1 MTEPAPSPEPSR
13 AAPAAGPA
21 PGDVPAPA
29 QPYLLV
35 LPTMEG
41 APTPVPWPGAEG
53 QPGWAIPVTV
63 PPGTQGYALFLP
75 LVPAPGQ
82 PTAGVPAQATAPAA
96 ERSPAEGAAPA
107 TGASGTTAALSTPA
121 EGSAPSAGASG
132 PTAAAGSTPVDGG
145 PAAAAEAGKPVA
157 DRPTGGEPVAAPP
170 DAVPAARREQAGA
183 TSSAT
188 GDAASSTPDAGPA
201 DAATADSGGAGTG
214 ARPGDG
220 APRAADSATSGPS
233 GASRT
238 SAAPP
243 GTPPTADS
251 PGTPAVT
258 GPSGATQAPASG
270 AWAAPG
276 AQPASGPPPAPGTQ
290 RAPGTP
296 PPHGGG
302 PVPAPPYPGMG
313 WSGHPQA
320 PTWAPRPQV
329 PRTSFLGA
337 KWPGPKAATGRAVP
351 LAVLAAAVG
360 SAVFV
365 PLGRVGVGWFLGWL
379 TLTLAVLLAVRS
391 KTADL
396 PRADKLIRAGW
407 AAAALALIAVPAFRN
422 AWWLVTFCVLGA
434 LGCATLAIIGGRLVR
449 SILFGLVATPFAALR
464 GLPWVR
470 RHITASPQ
478 EATVRKVTVSVVAT
492 VVVLVVF
499 GSLLASADA
508 AFSEALGQLVPE
520 INLGTVFGWLFL
532 AVVGGLIAVAG
543 LYTLA
548 APPDLSTV
556 DRAGERRLGLL
567 EWAPAIGALALLF
580 AGFVVVQFTTLF
592 GGQRHVQR
600 VAGLSYAEYARSG
613 FWQLMF
619 VTLLT
624 VAVLGGVSRWARRER
639 PAERILLRVLLGLI
653 SALSVVI
660 VASAL
665 SRMWTYQKVYS
676 FTGERIFVMAFEM
689 LLGTVFLMIIAAG
702 VRWKGRWIPG
712 TTLALA
718 VAMLL
723 GLAVLNPE
731 DYVARRNTLRYE
743 QTGKIDA
750 WYLRALSADATP
762 ALAKLPDPVR
772 RCTLSWIA
780 DDLAEPDP
788 WYAWNLGRQRARKA
802 LEEVGPQAVGGPK
815 DCRRADQFDLPK
827 TRRPR

>member
-1 MTEPAPSPEPSR
+1 MPEPEPSPEPSR
-13 AAPAAGPA
+13 AAPADGPTT
-21 PGDVPAPA
+21 GDVPPA
-29 QPYLLV
+29 LQPYLLV
-35 LPTMEG
+35 LPTVEG
-41 APTPVPWPGAEG
+41 APPPVPWPGAEG

-63 PPGTQGYALFLP
+63 PPGTQGYALFVP
-75 LVPAPGQ
+75 LVPATGQ
-82 PTAGVPAQATAPAA
+82 PSAVPAQATAPAV
-96 ERSPAEGAAPA
+96 ERSPVEGAALSPA
-107 TGASGTTAALSTPA
+107 TGDAAKPQPA
-121 EGSAPSAGASG
+121 PAGAGVS
-132 PTAAAGSTPVDGG
+132 P
-145 PAAAAEAGKPVA
+145 AEAGATRAA
-157 DRPTGGEPVAAPP
+157 DRGEPVAATP
-170 DAVPAARREQAGA
+170 DAAPSARPAATRADGTPSAAEDAASAGPS
-183 TSSAT
+183 TSGTGTAASAT
-188 GDAASSTPDAGPA
+188 GSPAAPDSSPSDAPNPQAG
-201 DAATADSGGAGTG
+201 
-214 ARPGDG
+214 
-220 APRAADSATSGPS
+220 S
-233 GASRT
+233 GA
-238 SAAPP
+238 P
-243 GTPPTADS
+243 GTPQAPGA
-251 PGTPAVT
+251 PGTPST
-258 GPSGATQAPASG
+258 PPIPGPS
-270 AWAAPG
+270 
-276 AQPASGPPPAPGTQ
+276 PAPGTPH
-290 RAPGTP
+290 APGMP
-296 PPHGGG
+296 PPPGRPMG
-302 PVPAPPYPGMG
+302 APPYPGAG
-313 WSGHPQA
+313 WTGHPQA
-320 PTWAPRPQV
+320 PVWAPRPPV

-337 KWPGPKAATGRAVP
+337 RWPGPKKATGRAAP
-351 LAVLAAAVG
+351 LAVLAGAVG

-379 TLTLAVLLAVRS
+379 TLTVAVVLAVRA

-396 PRADKLIRAGW
+396 PRADRLIRAGW
-407 AAAALALIAVPAFRN
+407 AAAALALMAVPAFRN

-434 LGCATLAIIGGRLVR
+434 LGCATLAIVGGRLVR

-470 RHITASPQ
+470 RHVTASASA
-478 EATVRKVTVSVVAT
+478 ATVSKVTVSVIAT

-508 AFSEALGQLVPE
+508 AFSEALGSLVPE
-520 INLGTVFGWLFL
+520 TDMGSVFSWVFL
-532 AVVGGLIAVAG
+532 AVVGGLIAVAAV
-543 LYTLA
+543 YTIA

-556 DRAGERRLGLL
+556 DRSGERRIGLL
-567 EWAPAIGALALLF
+567 EWAPAIGALVLLF
-580 AGFVVVQFTTLF
+580 AGFVVVQFTVLF
-592 GGQRHVQR
+592 GGQQHVQR

-613 FWQLMF
+613 FWQLLF

-624 VAVLGGVSRWARRER
+624 VAVLGGVGRWARRER
-639 PAERILLRVLLGLI
+639 PVERVLLRVLLGLI

-689 LLGTVFLMIIAAG
+689 LLGTVFLMIILAG
-702 VRWKGRWIPG
+702 VRFKGRWIPG
-712 TTLALA
+712 TTVALA

-762 ALAKLPDPVR
+762 SLAKLPDPVR

-802 LEEVGPQAVGGPK
+802 LEEVGPGAVGGPK

-827 TRRPR
+827 TRNPR

>member
-1 MTEPAPSPEPSR
+1 MPEPEPSPEPSR
-13 AAPAAGPA
+13 AAAADGPA
-21 PGDVPAPA
+21 TGDVPPAA

-35 LPTMEG
+35 MPTMEG
-41 APTPVPWPGAEG
+41 APPPVPWPGAEG

-63 PPGTQGYALFLP
+63 PPGTQGYALFVP
-75 LVPAPGQ
+75 LVPATGQ
-82 PTAGVPAQATAPAA
+82 PSAVPAQATAPAV
-96 ERSPAEGAAPA
+96 ERSPVEGAAHSPA
-107 TGASGTTAALSTPA
+107 TGDAAKTQPA
-121 EGSAPSAGASG
+121 PAGAGVSPTGEG
-132 PTAAAGSTPVDGG
+132 PPGA
-145 PAAAAEAGKPVA
+145 A
-157 DRPTGGEPVAAPP
+157 DRGEPVAATP
-170 DAVPAARREQAGA
+170 DAAPAARPAAARADGAPSAAEDAASAGPS
-183 TSSAT
+183 TSGTGTAASAT
-188 GDAASSTPDAGPA
+188 GSPAAPDSSPSDAPNPQAGSTPQAP
-201 DAATADSGGAGTG
+201 GA
-214 ARPGDG
+214 
-220 APRAADSATSGPS
+220 
-233 GASRT
+233 
-238 SAAPP
+238 P
-243 GTPPTADS
+243 GTPSAQPI
-251 PGTPAVT
+251 P
-258 GPSGATQAPASG
+258 GPS
-270 AWAAPG
+270 
-276 AQPASGPPPAPGTQ
+276 PAPGTPH
-290 RAPGTP
+290 APGMP
-296 PPHGGG
+296 PPPGRPMG
-302 PVPAPPYPGMG
+302 APPYPGPG
-313 WSGHPQA
+313 WTGHPQA
-320 PTWAPRPQV
+320 PVWAPRPPT

-337 KWPGPKAATGRAVP
+337 RWPGPKKATGRAAP
-351 LAVLAAAVG
+351 LAVLAGAVG

-379 TLTLAVLLAVRS
+379 TLTVAVVLAVRA

-396 PRADKLIRAGW
+396 PRADRLIRAGW
-407 AAAALALIAVPAFRN
+407 AAAALALMAVPAFRN

-470 RHITASPQ
+470 RHVTTSASA
-478 EATVRKVTVSVVAT
+478 ATVSKVTVSVVAT

-508 AFSEALGQLVPE
+508 AFSEALGSLVPE
-520 INLGTVFGWLFL
+520 TDMGSVFSWVFL
-532 AVVGGLIAVAG
+532 AVVGGLIAVAAV
-543 LYTLA
+543 YTIA

-556 DRAGERRLGLL
+556 DKSGERRIGLL
-567 EWAPAIGALALLF
+567 EWAPAIGALVLLF
-580 AGFVVVQFTTLF
+580 AGFVVVQFTVLF
-592 GGQRHVQR
+592 GGQQHVQR

-613 FWQLMF
+613 FWQLLF

-624 VAVLGGVSRWARRER
+624 VAVLGGVGRWARRER
-639 PAERILLRVLLGLI
+639 PVERVLLRVLLGLI

-689 LLGTVFLMIIAAG
+689 LLGTVFLMIILAG
-702 VRWKGRWIPG
+702 VRFKGRWIPG
-712 TTLALA
+712 TTVALA

-731 DYVARRNTLRYE
+731 DYVARRNALRYE

-762 ALAKLPDPVR
+762 SLAKLPDPVR

-827 TRRPR
+827 TRSPR

>member
-1 MTEPAPSPEPSR
+1 GSALHGGQDQQVR
-13 AAPAAGPA
+13 LRG
-21 PGDVPAPA
+21 GDVPAPA

-82 PTAGVPAQATAPAA
+82 PVAAVPAQATAPAA
-96 ERSPAEGAAPA
+96 ERSPVEGAGPA
-107 TGASGTTAALSTPA
+107 AAASGPAAAAPPTPA
-121 EGSAPSAGASG
+121 EGSVPSSGAGG
-132 PTAAAGSTPVDGG
+132 PTAAPGSTPVEDGAT
-145 PAAAAEAGKPVA
+145 AATEAGKPAA

-170 DAVPAARREQAGA
+170 DAVPAARREQAGPE
-183 TSSAT
+183 
-188 GDAASSTPDAGPA
+188 TPAG
-201 DAATADSGGAGTG
+201 S
-214 ARPGDG
+214 
-220 APRAADSATSGPS
+220 
-233 GASRT
+233 
-238 SAAPP
+238 P
-243 GTPPTADS
+243 GTPP
-251 PGTPAVT
+251 VT
-258 GPSGATQAPASG
+258 GPSGATQAPAAGAQTPVPSPGAQPASG
-270 AWAAPG
+270 AWTAPG

-296 PPHGGG
+296 PPHGVG
-302 PVPAPPYPGMG
+302 PPAPPYAGVG
-313 WSGHPQA
+313 WGGQPQA
-320 PTWAPRPQV
+320 PGWTPRPPV

-337 KWPGPKAATGRAVP
+337 KWPGPKAATGRAAP

-379 TLTLAVLLAVRS
+379 TLTLAVVLAVRS
-391 KTADL
+391 RTADL

-407 AAAALALIAVPAFRN
+407 AVAALALIAVPAFRN

-508 AFSEALGQLVPE
+508 AFSEALGSLVPE

-532 AVVGGLIAVAG
+532 AVVGGLIAVAA

-567 EWAPAIGALALLF
+567 EWAPAIGALTLLF
-580 AGFVVVQFTTLF
+580 AGFVAVQFTTLF

-613 FWQLMF
+613 FWQLLF

-624 VAVLGGVSRWARRER
+624 VAVLGGVSRWARREQ
-639 PAERILLRVLLGLI
+639 PVERILLRVLLGLI

-689 LLGTVFLMIIAAG
+689 LLGTVFLMILAAG

-780 DDLAEPDP
+780 DDLAGPDP

-802 LEEVGPQAVGGPK
+802 LEEVGPQAIGGPK

>member
-1 MTEPAPSPEPSR
+1 MPEPAPSPEPSR

-75 LVPAPGQ
+75 LVPATGQ
-82 PTAGVPAQATAPAA
+82 PTVTGQPAAAVPAQATAPAA
-96 ERSPAEGAAPA
+96 ERSPSQGAASSA
-107 TGASGTTAALSTPA
+107 DASGTTAAASRP
-121 EGSAPSAGASG
+121 PVAG
-132 PTAAAGSTPVDGG
+132 
-145 PAAAAEAGKPVA
+145 AAAAPEVGEPVA
-157 DRPTGGEPVAAPP
+157 DRPAGGEPVAAPP

-183 TSSAT
+183 TSPAT

-201 DAATADSGGAGTG
+201 DAATTDSGGAGTG

-220 APRAADSATSGPS
+220 AAGTAASATSGPS
-233 GASRT
+233 GAPQT
-238 SAAPP
+238 SAALP
-243 GTPPTADS
+243 GTPPTAGSETPAGS
-251 PGTPAVT
+251 PGTPPVT
-258 GPSGATQAPASG
+258 GPSGATQTPASG

-276 AQPASGPPPAPGTQ
+276 AQPASGSPGAQ
-290 RAPGTP
+290 HAPGTP

-302 PVPAPPYPGMG
+302 PMAAPPYPGMG
-313 WSGHPQA
+313 WGGHPQA
-320 PTWAPRPQV
+320 PTWAPRPAV

-337 KWPGPKAATGRAVP
+337 RWPGPKAATGRAVP

-379 TLTLAVLLAVRS
+379 TLTLAVVLAVRS
-391 KTADL
+391 RTADL

-407 AAAALALIAVPAFRN
+407 AVAALALIAVPAFRN

-492 VVVLVVF
+492 IVVLVVF

-508 AFSEALGQLVPE
+508 AFSEALGSLVPE
-520 INLGTVFGWLFL
+520 INVGTVFGWLFL
-532 AVVGGLIAVAG
+532 AVVGGLIAVAA

-567 EWAPAIGALALLF
+567 EWAPAIGALTLLF

-592 GGQRHVQR
+592 GGQQHVQR

-613 FWQLMF
+613 FWQLLF

-702 VRWKGRWIPG
+702 VKWRGRWIPG

-718 VAMLL
+718 VGMLL

-731 DYVARRNTLRYE
+731 AYVARRNTLRYE

-762 ALAKLPDPVR
+762 ALVKLPDPVR

>member
-1 MTEPAPSPEPSR
+1 MPEPVPSPESSR

-41 APTPVPWPGAEG
+41 APAPVPWPGAEG
-53 QPGWAIPVTV
+53 QPGWAIPVSV

-82 PTAGVPAQATAPAA
+82 PGAPGQPAAVPAQATAPAA

-121 EGSAPSAGASG
+121 EGSVPSTAASG
-132 PTAAAGSTPVDGG
+132 PTASGA
-145 PAAAAEAGKPVA
+145 AAAAEAGKPVA
-157 DRPTGGEPVAAPP
+157 DRPAGGGPVAAPP
-170 DAVPAARREQAGA
+170 DAVPAARREQAGG
-183 TSSAT
+183 TSPAT

-201 DAATADSGGAGTG
+201 DAATAASGGAGTG

-220 APRAADSATSGPS
+220 ALRTAASATSGPS
-233 GASRT
+233 GASQT

-243 GTPPTADS
+243 GTPA
-251 PGTPAVT
+251 AT
-258 GPSGATQAPASG
+258 GPSGATQAPVSG
-270 AWAAPG
+270 AWTAPG
-276 AQPASGPPPAPGTQ
+276 AQPASGPLPAPGTQ

-302 PVPAPPYPGMG
+302 LAPAPPYPGMG

-320 PTWAPRPQV
+320 PTWAPRPPV

-337 KWPGPKAATGRAVP
+337 RWPGPKAATGRAVP

-379 TLTLAVLLAVRS
+379 TLTLAVVLAVRS

-449 SILFGLVATPFAALR
+449 SVLFGLVATPFAALR

-508 AFSEALGQLVPE
+508 AFSEALGSLVPE
-520 INLGTVFGWLFL
+520 INIGTVFGWLFL
-532 AVVGGLIAVAG
+532 AVVGGLIAVAA

-556 DRAGERRLGLL
+556 DREGERRLGLL
-567 EWAPAIGALALLF
+567 EWAPAIGALTLLF

-592 GGQRHVQR
+592 GGQQHVQR
-600 VAGLSYAEYARSG
+600 IAGLSYAEYARSG
-613 FWQLMF
+613 FWQLLF

-639 PAERILLRVLLGLI
+639 PVERILLRVLLGLI

-702 VRWKGRWIPG
+702 VKWRGRWIPG

-802 LEEVGPQAVGGPK
+802 LDEVGPQAIGGPK

>member
-1 MTEPAPSPEPSR
+1 MSEPVPSPEPSR

-29 QPYLLV
+29 QPHLLV

-41 APTPVPWPGAEG
+41 APRPVPWPGAEG
-53 QPGWAIPVTV
+53 QPGWAIPVSV

-82 PTAGVPAQATAPAA
+82 PAAAVPTQAAAPAA
-96 ERSPAEGAAPA
+96 ERSPAEGSVPSAGTGGRAPA
-107 TGASGTTAALSTPA
+107 AVSTAVEGSVPPSGASGSTT
-121 EGSAPSAGASG
+121 G
-132 PTAAAGSTPVDGG
+132 AGSTPVEGG
-145 PAAAAEAGKPVA
+145 ATAATEGGRPVA
-157 DRPTGGEPVAAPP
+157 PAPAGRPAGGEPVAALP
-170 DAVPAARREQAGA
+170 DAVPTARPEQAGG
-183 TSSAT
+183 TSPAT
-188 GDAASSTPDAGPA
+188 GDAAVSTSELVGAEPSVPAATPAG
-201 DAATADSGGAGTG
+201 AATADSGGSGTG
-214 ARPGDG
+214 MRPGDG
-220 APRAADSATSGPS
+220 APQTATSATSDPA
-233 GASRT
+233 GASQT
-238 SAAPP
+238 PAAPA
-243 GTPPTADS
+243 GPP
-251 PGTPAVT
+251 
-258 GPSGATQAPASG
+258 PASG
-270 AWAAPG
+270 SWAAPG
-276 AQPASGPPPAPGTQ
+276 AQG
-290 RAPGTP
+290 APGTP

-302 PVPAPPYPGMG
+302 PMAAPPYPGMG
-313 WSGHPQA
+313 WGGHPQA
-320 PTWAPRPQV
+320 QTWAPRPPV

-337 KWPGPKAATGRAVP
+337 RWPGPKAATGRAAP

-379 TLTLAVLLAVRS
+379 TLTLAVVLAVRS
-391 KTADL
+391 RTADL

-407 AAAALALIAVPAFRN
+407 AVAALALIAVPAFRN

-434 LGCATLAIIGGRLVR
+434 LGCATLAIVGGRLVR

-508 AFSEALGQLVPE
+508 AFSEALGSLVPE
-520 INLGTVFGWLFL
+520 INVGTVFGWLFL
-532 AVVGGLIAVAG
+532 AVVGGLIAVAA

-567 EWAPAIGALALLF
+567 EWAPAIGALTLLF

-613 FWQLMF
+613 FWQLLF

-639 PAERILLRVLLGLI
+639 TAERILLRVLLGLI

-702 VRWKGRWIPG
+702 VKWQGRWIPG

-731 DYVARRNTLRYE
+731 AYVARRNTLRYE

-762 ALAKLPDPVR
+762 ALVKLPDSVR

>member
-1 MTEPAPSPEPSR
+1 MSEPAPSPEPSR

-41 APTPVPWPGAEG
+41 APAPVPWPGAEG

-75 LVPAPGQ
+75 LVPATGQQTATGQ
-82 PTAGVPAQATAPAA
+82 PAAAVPAQATAPAA
-96 ERSPAEGAAPA
+96 ERSPQEGAATAA
-107 TGASGTTAALSTPA
+107 TGSGK
-121 EGSAPSAGASG
+121 
-132 PTAAAGSTPVDGG
+132 
-145 PAAAAEAGKPVA
+145 PAAAPA
-157 DRPTGGEPVAAPP
+157 DRPTGGEAVAAPP
-170 DAVPAARREQAGA
+170 DAAPGTTQAAG
-183 TSSAT
+183 SKPSV
-188 GDAASSTPDAGPA
+188 ASA
-201 DAATADSGGAGTG
+201 DAAGAATAGSGEAG

-220 APRAADSATSGPS
+220 APQTATSATSDPAR
-233 GASRT
+233 ASQT
-238 SAAPP
+238 PAAPV
-243 GTPPTADS
+243 GT
-251 PGTPAVT
+251 
-258 GPSGATQAPASG
+258 
-270 AWAAPG
+270 
-276 AQPASGPPPAPGTQ
+276 QPASGSSAAPGTQPGSGPPSAPGAQ

-337 KWPGPKAATGRAVP
+337 RWPGPKAATGRAVP

-379 TLTLAVLLAVRS
+379 TLTLAVVLAVRS
-391 KTADL
+391 KTAEL

-449 SILFGLVATPFAALR
+449 SVLFGLVATPFAALR

-508 AFSEALGQLVPE
+508 AFSEALGSLVPE

-532 AVVGGLIAVAG
+532 AVVGGLIAVAA

-548 APPDLSTV
+548 APPDLSTL
-556 DRAGERRLGLL
+556 DREGERRLGLL
-567 EWAPAIGALALLF
+567 EWAPAIGALTLLF

-592 GGQRHVQR
+592 GGQQHVQR

-613 FWQLMF
+613 FWQLLF

-639 PAERILLRVLLGLI
+639 PVERIMLRVLLGLI

-702 VRWKGRWIPG
+702 VKWRGRWIPG

-802 LEEVGPQAVGGPK
+802 LDEVGPQAIGGPK

>member
-1 MTEPAPSPEPSR
+1 MSEPAPSPEPSR

-41 APTPVPWPGAEG
+41 APAPVPWPGAEG

-75 LVPAPGQ
+75 LVPATGQQTATGQ
-82 PTAGVPAQATAPAA
+82 PAAAVPAQATAPAA
-96 ERSPAEGAAPA
+96 ERSPVEGAAPA
-107 TGASGTTAALSTPA
+107 AAP
-121 EGSAPSAGASG
+121 
-132 PTAAAGSTPVDGG
+132 
-145 PAAAAEAGKPVA
+145 A
-157 DRPTGGEPVAAPP
+157 DRPASGEPVAASP
-170 DAVPAARREQAGA
+170 
-183 TSSAT
+183 
-188 GDAASSTPDAGPA
+188 DAASATTQAAGSKPSVASA
-201 DAATADSGGAGTG
+201 DAAGAATAGSGEAG

-220 APRAADSATSGPS
+220 APQTTTSATSDPAR
-233 GASRT
+233 ASQ
-238 SAAPP
+238 
-243 GTPPTADS
+243 
-251 PGTPAVT
+251 TPAPA
-258 GPSGATQAPASG
+258 GTQPASG
-270 AWAAPG
+270 SWAAPG
-276 AQPASGPPPAPGTQ
+276 TQPASGPPPAPGAQ

-337 KWPGPKAATGRAVP
+337 RWPGPKAATGRAVP

-379 TLTLAVLLAVRS
+379 TLTLAVVLAVRS
-391 KTADL
+391 KTAEL

-449 SILFGLVATPFAALR
+449 SVLFGLVATPFAALR

-508 AFSEALGQLVPE
+508 AFSEALGSLVPE

-532 AVVGGLIAVAG
+532 AVVGGLIAVAA

-556 DRAGERRLGLL
+556 DREGERRLGLL
-567 EWAPAIGALALLF
+567 EWAPAIGALTLLF

-592 GGQRHVQR
+592 GGQQHVQR

-613 FWQLMF
+613 FWQLLF

-639 PAERILLRVLLGLI
+639 PVERIMLRVLLGLI

-702 VRWKGRWIPG
+702 VKWRGRWIPG

-802 LEEVGPQAVGGPK
+802 LDEVGPKAIGGPK

>member
-1 MTEPAPSPEPSR
+1 MPEPEPSPEPSR
-13 AAPAAGPA
+13 AAPANGPPA
-21 PGDVPAPA
+21 GDVPPS

-35 LPTMEG
+35 MPSMEG
-41 APTPVPWPGAEG
+41 APPPVPWPGAEG

-75 LVPAPGQ
+75 LVPGAGQ
-82 PTAGVPAQATAPAA
+82 PSAVPAQATAPAV
-96 ERSPAEGAAPA
+96 ERSPVEDAALSPTTGDVAKTPPASAGAGVSPAGDGSTGAADHGEPATAPADRPAEPVAATPDAAPAARPAATRADGTPSAAEDAASAGPSTSGAGTTAPA
-107 TGASGTTAALSTPA
+107 TG
-121 EGSAPSAGASG
+121 
-132 PTAAAGSTPVDGG
+132 
-145 PAAAAEAGKPVA
+145 
-157 DRPTGGEPVAAPP
+157 
-170 DAVPAARREQAGA
+170 
-183 TSSAT
+183 
-188 GDAASSTPDAGPA
+188 
-201 DAATADSGGAGTG
+201 
-214 ARPGDG
+214 
-220 APRAADSATSGPS
+220 
-233 GASRT
+233 
-238 SAAPP
+238 
-243 GTPPTADS
+243 S
-251 PGTPAVT
+251 P
-258 GPSGATQAPASG
+258 
-270 AWAAPG
+270 AAPG
-276 AQPASGPPPAPGTQ
+276 SSPSDAPNPQAGSGTLASSGAPGAHPQ
-290 RAPGTP
+290 AGSGAPGTP
-296 PPHGGG
+296 HASGRPGTPSTPPIPGASPALIPGASPA
-302 PVPAPPYPGMG
+302 PVTPHAPGMPQPPGRPVGAPPYPGVG
-313 WSGHPQA
+313 WTGHPQA
-320 PTWAPRPQV
+320 PVWTPRPPT

-337 KWPGPKAATGRAVP
+337 RWPGPKAATGRAVP
-351 LAVLAAAVG
+351 LAVLAGAVG
-360 SAVFV
+360 GAAFV

-379 TLTLAVLLAVRS
+379 TLTVAVVLAIRS

-396 PRADKLIRAGW
+396 PRADRLVRAGW
-407 AAAALALIAVPAFRN
+407 AAAALALMAVPAFRN

-434 LGCATLAIIGGRLVR
+434 LGCATLAIVGGRLVR

-470 RHITASPQ
+470 RHVTASASA
-478 EATVRKVTVSVVAT
+478 ATVSKVTVSVVAT

-508 AFSEALGQLVPE
+508 AFSEALGSLVPE
-520 INLGTVFGWLFL
+520 TDMGSVFSWVFL
-532 AVVGGLIAVAG
+532 AVVGGLIAVAAV
-543 LYTLA
+543 YTLA

-556 DRAGERRLGLL
+556 DRSGERRIGLL
-567 EWAPAIGALALLF
+567 EWAPAIGALVLLF
-580 AGFVVVQFTTLF
+580 AGFVVVQFTVLF
-592 GGQRHVQR
+592 GGQQHVQR

-613 FWQLMF
+613 FWQLLF

-624 VAVLGGVSRWARRER
+624 VAVLGGVGRWARRER
-639 PAERILLRVLLGLI
+639 PVERVLLRVLLGLI

-689 LLGTVFLMIIAAG
+689 LLGTVFLMIILAG
-702 VRWKGRWIPG
+702 VRFKGRWIPG
-712 TTLALA
+712 ATVALA
-718 VAMLL
+718 VTMLL

-762 ALAKLPDPVR
+762 SLAKLPDPVR

-827 TRRPR
+827 TRGPR